1 MSARARPEPRLCRSL
16 SDAQI
21 FAALAAGIAGTRDLL
36 LGLERSLLEPPGA
49 ATALNPALS
58 SCLQELDRACQRL
71 QDLGQMAAT
80 ARETSPM
87 RSPDMSEI
95 IANLPRLA
103 EIRQLLARRCQ
114 KEDGP
119 DKDQEHPAQ
128 LLSAAP
134 SDPLF

>member
-1 MSARARPEPRLCRSL
+1 
-16 SDAQI
+16 
-21 FAALAAGIAGTRDLL
+21 
-36 LGLERSLLEPPGA
+36 
-49 ATALNPALS
+49 
-58 SCLQELDRACQRL
+58 
-71 QDLGQMAAT
+71 MAAT